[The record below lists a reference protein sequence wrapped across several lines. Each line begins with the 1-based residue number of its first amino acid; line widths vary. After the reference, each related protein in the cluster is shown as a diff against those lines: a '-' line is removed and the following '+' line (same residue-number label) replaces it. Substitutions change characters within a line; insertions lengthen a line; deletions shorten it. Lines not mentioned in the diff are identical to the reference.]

1 MLIIAS
7 ISVGLLAF
15 GVIANLYFGLNQD
28 MKQGFQQVNPA
39 NLQFKTSLINKDMVK
54 HIQKMPGVKTVEG
67 AREFGLQI
75 LSSTG
80 NWVPINLQAKDYET
94 AQIGQVALKGGEWPP
109 AKNEI
114 VLSTH
119 KLQDLN
125 VKVGDWVTLQNS
137 VGDQFQLQVSG
148 FVQDQMIGTASAA
161 GGFFIADAQGYI
173 NTATISKLHN
183 ALPDDFNKLYI
194 TITADATDATV
205 LAQVGETIYKEL
217 EANGV
222 TIVNYSTRS
231 PLNHPNIDLL
241 NAIVG
246 LLFMLTFLIIFLSGF
261 LITNTLQFLLTQ
273 QMQQVGI
280 MKSIGATRRQII
292 LVYVALIAS
301 FGALAFFATLP
312 VINLATDRLM
322 VFLSDKLNFVYFG
335 QRVNLIVLFTLI
347 FLAMVVPQGAASLP
361 ILKGTRLSVQE
372 ALSGI
377 QQQATSVKTKLG
389 DSIARIKGLTRPNL
403 IAIRNVFRNKGRLIL
418 TLVTLSLGGAVFISV
433 FNVQVSFT
441 NYITQL
447 SHYFLA
453 DLNISLSAPE
463 RVQKVEKLLYTIP
476 EIKYV
481 EAWNGTR
488 ASVIN
493 ADGSAGENINFI
505 AAPNNTELIS
515 PIMITG
521 RWLDERD
528 QNAIVL
534 NDGFQSQFPDL
545 KVGQTV
551 TLMVNGKKTNFVV
564 IGFFQLAGKLSG
576 LSSYV
581 NLDYF
586 NTLPGQVQNQSSV
599 YRAVARDKLDG
610 PAQKL
615 LASKVQSMLEAN
627 NLQISSISTGSHI
640 NESASD
646 GFGVLTTFLLV
657 LAILIAL
664 VGSIGLAGTMSMN
677 IMERT
682 REIGIM
688 RSIGASDRV
697 LTRMVLIEGLIIGW
711 LSWILGAALSFPI
724 SSIMSTSL
732 TEALFG
738 APSPLD
744 FTPTGFIIWF
754 ALVSVLSILAS
765 ILPARNATRLTIREV
780 LAYE

>member
-1 MLIIAS
+1 MAR
-7 ISVGLLAF
+7 
-15 GVIANLYFGLNQD
+15 
-28 MKQGFQQVNPA
+28 GFEQINPA
-39 NLQFKTSLINKDMVK
+39 NLQFKTSLIDQDMVT
-54 HIQKMPGVKTVEG
+54 HIQKIPGVKTVES
-67 AREFGLQI
+67 AREFGMQI
-75 LSSTG
+75 LTSSG
-80 NWVPINLQAKDYET
+80 NWSPINLQSKEYDT
-94 AQIGQVALKGGEWPP
+94 TQIGHVAVQEGVWPP
-109 AKNEI
+109 AKNQI

-119 KLQDLN
+119 KLNDLN

-137 VGDQFQLQVSG
+137 VGDQFQLQVAG
-148 FVQDQMIGTASAA
+148 IVQDQMIGTASAA
-161 GGFFIADAQGYI
+161 GGFFTADAQGYI
-173 NTATISKLHN
+173 NKATLGKLHN
-183 ALPDDFNKLYI
+183 VLPDTFNKLYI
-194 TITADATDATV
+194 TINGDPTDPTV
-205 LAQVGETIYKEL
+205 LSQIGESVYKAL
-217 EANGV
+217 EDNGV

-231 PLNHPNIDLL
+231 PQNHPNIDLI

-246 LLFMLTFLIIFLSGF
+246 ILFMLTFLIIFLSGF

-292 LVYVALIAS
+292 LVYVALIS
-301 FGALAFFATLP
+301 TFGVLAFFATLP
-312 VINLATDRLM
+312 VINLATNRLM
-322 VFLSDKLNFVYFG
+322 IFLSDQLNFTYFG
-335 QRVNLIVLFTLI
+335 PRTNLIVLFTLI
-347 FLAMVVPQGAASLP
+347 FLAMVVPQVAASLP

-377 QQQATSVKTKLG
+377 QQHASTGKSNFSHFLTQL
-389 DSIARIKGLTRPNL
+389 KGLTRPNL
-403 IAIRNVFRNKGRLIL
+403 IAIRSVFRNKGRLIL

-453 DLNISLSAPE
+453 DLNISLSTPE
-463 RVQKVEKLLYTIP
+463 RVQKVEQLLYSNP

-481 EAWNGTR
+481 EAWGGAR

-493 ADGSAGENINFI
+493 ADGSAGENISFI
-505 AAPNNTELIS
+505 AAPNDTQLVN
-515 PIMITG
+515 PIMIAG
-521 RWLDERD
+521 RWLDRRD
-528 QNAIVL
+528 ENAIVL
-534 NDGFQSQFPDL
+534 NDGFQSQLPNL
-545 KVGQTV
+545 KVGQAI
-551 TLMVNGKKTNFVV
+551 TLMVNGKETKFVV

-576 LSSYV
+576 LASYV

-586 NTLPGQVQNQSSV
+586 NTLPGQVQNQAAV
-599 YRAVARDKLDG
+599 YRAVAKDKLDAA
-610 PAQKL
+610 AQKV
-615 LASKVQSMLEAN
+615 LAANVQSMLEAN
-627 NLQISSISTGSHI
+627 NLQIGSISTGSRI
-640 NESASD
+640 NESAAN
-646 GFGVLTTFLLV
+646 GFNVLTTFLLV

-664 VGSIGLAGTMSMN
+664 VGSIGLTGTMSMN

-711 LSWILGAALSFPI
+711 LSWGLGALLSFPI
-724 SSIMSTSL
+724 SSIMSNSI

-738 APSPLD
+738 APSSLE
-744 FTPTGFIIWF
+744 FSITGFIIWF
-754 ALVSVLSILAS
+754 ALVSILSILAS